1 MGNALTFD
9 DIIRKSVLEA
19 GGFLQSMSPETIIKA
34 VVYILLAL
42 VIGLYLYWLYRKTY
56 SGVVYSHSFAVS
68 LAGMTILTCTIIVT
82 IQSNVVLSLGMV
94 GALSIVRYRTAV
106 KEPMDLM
113 FLFMAVATGIATGAG
128 MFYIAILAL
137 VIMSLLLFILRRRKH
152 QRDEMYILLIH
163 YTGEGMDDAI
173 RRALGT
179 NPFMIKSKTMRKQDV
194 EMAVEVRVK
203 KGRLGFL
210 DQIRM
215 MDQVNDVTLVQYNGD
230 YID

>member
-1 MGNALTFD
+1 MGDALTFN
-9 DIIRKSVLEA
+9 DIIKKSVLES
-19 GGFLQSMSPETIIKA
+19 GGFLQSVSAETIVRAA
-34 VVYILLAL
+34 VNILLAL
-42 VIGLYLYWLYRKTY
+42 IIGLVLYVLYRKTY

-68 LAGMTILTCTIIVT
+68 LAGMAVMTCTIIVT

-128 MFYIAILAL
+128 MFYIAVMAI
-137 VIMSLLLFILRRRKH
+137 VIMTLLLFLLRRRKH
-152 QRDEMYILLIH
+152 QRDEMYILLVH
-163 YTGEGMDDAI
+163 YTGEGMDDKI

-179 NPFMIKSKTMRKQDV
+179 NPYQIKSKTMRKLDV
-194 EMAVEVRVK
+194 EMAIEVRVR
-203 KGRLGFL
+203 KGGLAFV
-210 DQIRM
+210 DQIRLL
-215 MDQVNDVTLVQYNGD
+215 DQVNDVTLVQYNGD

>member
-1 MGNALTFD
+1 MGDALTFN
-9 DIIRKSVLEA
+9 DIIKKSVLEA
-19 GGFLQSMSPETIIKA
+19 GGFLQSMSIEAIIKA
-34 VVYILLAL
+34 AVYILLSL
-42 VIGLYLYWLYRKTY
+42 IIGLILYWLYRKTY
-56 SGVVYSHSFAVS
+56 SGVVYSQSFAIS
-68 LAGMTILTCTIIVT
+68 LAGMTVLTCTIIVT

-113 FLFMAVATGIATGAG
+113 FLFMAVATGIAIGAG
-128 MFYIAILAL
+128 MFYIAVLAM

-152 QRDEMYILLIH
+152 QRDEMYILLVH
-163 YTGEGMDDAI
+163 YTGEGVDDLI

-179 NPFMIKSKTMRKQDV
+179 NPYQIKSKTMRKQDV

-215 MDQVNDVTLVQYNGD
+215 MEQVNDVTLVQYNGD

>member
-1 MGNALTFD
+1 MGGALTFN
-9 DIIRKSVLEA
+9 DIIKKSVLEA
-19 GGFLQSMSPETIIKA
+19 GGFLQSVSAETIIRA

-42 VIGLYLYWLYRKTY
+42 IIGLVLFWLYRKTY

-128 MFYIAILAL
+128 MFYIAVLAM

-163 YTGEGMDDAI
+163 YTGEGVDDLI

-179 NPFMIKSKTMRKQDV
+179 NPYQIKSKTMRKQDV

-215 MDQVNDVTLVQYNGD
+215 LEQVNDVTLVQYNGD

>member
-1 MGNALTFD
+1 MGNALTFN

-179 NPFMIKSKTMRKQDV
+179 NPFKIKSKTMRKQDV

>member
-1 MGNALTFD
+1 MGGALTFN
-9 DIIRKSVLEA
+9 DIIKKSVLEA
-19 GGFLQSMSPETIIKA
+19 GGYLQSVSVETIIKA
-34 VVYILLAL
+34 VVYIFLAL
-42 VIGLYLYWLYRKTY
+42 IIGLVLFWLYRKTY

-128 MFYIAILAL
+128 MFYIAVLAM

-163 YTGEGMDDAI
+163 YTGEGVDDTI

-179 NPFMIKSKTMRKQDV
+179 NPYQIKSKTMRKQDV

-210 DQIRM
+210 DQIRSLE
-215 MDQVNDVTLVQYNGD
+215 QVSDVTLVQYNGD

>member
-1 MGNALTFD
+1 MGGALTFN
-9 DIIRKSVLEA
+9 DIIKKSVLEA
-19 GGFLQSMSPETIIKA
+19 GGFLQSMSTEAMIKA
-34 VVYILLAL
+34 AVYILLAL
-42 VIGLYLYWLYRKTY
+42 FIGLFLYWLYRKTY

-68 LAGMTILTCTIIVT
+68 LAGMTVLTCTIIVT

-128 MFYIAILAL
+128 MFFIAILAL
-137 VIMSLLLFILRRRKH
+137 VIMSLLLFLLRRKKH

-163 YTGEGMDDAI
+163 YTGEGMDNAI

-179 NPFMIKSKTMRKQDV
+179 NPFKIKSKTMRKQDV

-210 DQIRM
+210 DQIRAM
-215 MDQVNDVTLVQYNGD
+215 EQVNDVTLVQYNGD